1 MRDWSLNKGI
11 GKLMGRMHVKFAI
24 GLGRRP
30 KKKAFKGVGN
40 GGCMLVGRLV
50 VSFASG
56 SLVGRFQG
64 SVGR

>member
-1 MRDWSLNKGI
+1 
-11 GKLMGRMHVKFAI
+11 MGRMHVKFAI